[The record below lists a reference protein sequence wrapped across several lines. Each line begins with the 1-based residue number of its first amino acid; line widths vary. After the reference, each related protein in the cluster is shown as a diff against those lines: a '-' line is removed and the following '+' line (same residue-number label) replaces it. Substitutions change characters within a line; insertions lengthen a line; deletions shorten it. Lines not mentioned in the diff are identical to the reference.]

1 MGLYRRGKF
10 FWFSIKYQG
19 KRIQESFKTDNRKLA
34 VKLYAKV
41 LTDIVE
47 GKYFDKPKDIPI
59 NEVIDRYIKEVSPM
73 LSPTSHE
80 RNIQVAAHFK
90 FMFNGCLIKD
100 VSTPLLSQ
108 YKAERLQK
116 VMPSTVRKELAF
128 LRRVFS
134 IAIDEW
140 ELCKENPVRKV
151 LKSLKVDDERVRYV
165 TPEEAQCLRV
175 TLPAWLKPIVIIASQ
190 TGLRQGNILQLT
202 MPQLNF
208 KLDLIIV
215 PKTKNGKPVAVPM
228 TGIVRETLLIVLQER
243 SIASPYVFCDEFGR
257 PHSGKKVSMSFK
269 RACER
274 AGIRDLRFHDLK
286 HDFATALVQAG
297 VDLYRV
303 QKLCGHKD
311 QRMTQRYA
319 HLLPETLREAIKAI
333 EYQGTATI
341 LLQSAEGQKGSQA
354 VTP

>member
-47 GKYFDKPKDIPI
+47 GRYFDKPKDIPI
-59 NEVIDRYIKEVSPM
+59 NEVIDGYIKEVSPM

-90 FMFNGCLIKD
+90 SMFNGCLIKD

-140 ELCKENPVRKV
+140 
-151 LKSLKVDDERVRYV
+151 
-165 TPEEAQCLRV
+165 
-175 TLPAWLKPIVIIASQ
+175 
-190 TGLRQGNILQLT
+190 
-202 MPQLNF
+202 
-208 KLDLIIV
+208 
-215 PKTKNGKPVAVPM
+215 
-228 TGIVRETLLIVLQER
+228 
-243 SIASPYVFCDEFGR
+243 
-257 PHSGKKVSMSFK
+257 
-269 RACER
+269 
-274 AGIRDLRFHDLK
+274 
-286 HDFATALVQAG
+286 
-297 VDLYRV
+297 
-303 QKLCGHKD
+303 
-311 QRMTQRYA
+311 
-319 HLLPETLREAIKAI
+319 
-333 EYQGTATI
+333 
-341 LLQSAEGQKGSQA
+341 
-354 VTP
+354 